1 MTLPDPLAEHRRAV
15 RDALGRAGVRWIKI
29 GGTGRMTG
37 RAYQAVA
44 ISVGLDQ
51 ALLRYRLVQ
60 SVQRESGVPSAS
72 RSGLRMGSSVSQIN
86 T

>member
-44 ISVGLDQ
+44 ISVGLDK
-51 ALLRYRLVQ
+51 ALLRYRLEQ
-60 SVQRESGVPSAS
+60 SVARESKY
-72 RSGLRMGSSVSQIN
+72 VSPIRPVGRAIHG
-86 T
+86 